1 MAGVGKP
8 NLRPSLISFIDQ
20 ILKIRFGDV
29 NNFRFQILKGYSR
42 YVYIQLYRGD
52 YYIWERTLGGKSVD

>member
-1 MAGVGKP
+1 MIIII
-8 NLRPSLISFIDQ
+8 LYISSVPTLVKRWDTT
-20 ILKIRFGDV
+20 D
-29 NNFRFQILKGYSR
+29 SR